1 MDCKARGRS
10 VLLHPC
16 LFHPHSHLKPIASTF
31 QKRLPS
37 SPCIKNTPAT
47 NISAHP
53 GSVWRRSVSDTVLRL
68 APVDHLIKGVTLK
81 GTGPKERRKN
91 WRRKGT
97 KMKKAAVLSLLTV
110 GFAFGQSLS
119 FEVAS

>member
-16 LFHPHSHLKPIASTF
+16 LFHHHSHLKPIASTF

-47 NISAHP
+47 NISSHP
-53 GSVWRRSVSDTVLRL
+53 RSVWRRSVSDTVLRHIRTDVRHEKQP
-68 APVDHLIKGVTLK
+68 PVPH
-81 GTGPKERRKN
+81 
-91 WRRKGT
+91 W
-97 KMKKAAVLSLLTV
+97 LTV
-110 GFAFGQSLS
+110 RAPFFSLQGDLSQLFGRAPQARSRPL
-119 FEVAS
+119 A